1 MSWPAA
7 SGPVN
12 GVPAAPAIISPPR
25 RRQGDSIGELVIM
38 TATHPDLTALRR
50 RQDFA
55 AEKGEPLFL
64 SRFYQGAPPL
74 TAYGLAGPFMGAPLA
89 AMLMETLAAWGAR
102 RFVFLGWCG
111 ALAPSLRN
119 GDIVVPCGA
128 FADEGTTR
136 AYGCDQDRIAPASPD
151 FQTELNTHLIQSG
164 IDCQDALV
172 WTTDAVFRETEDK
185 VRHYRDL
192 GARAVEMELS
202 ALYSVGRHLDVE
214 LGAILV
220 VSDELSTFK
229 WQPGFKTD
237 RFKSARA
244 AVCEAI
250 AAYVE
255 RARP

>member
-1 MSWPAA
+1 M
-7 SGPVN
+7 
-12 GVPAAPAIISPPR
+12 PAAPAIIRPPR
-25 RRQGDSIGELVIM
+25 RRRDDPIGELAIM
-38 TATHPDLTALRR
+38 AATHPDLAQLRR
-50 RQDFA
+50 RLELTD
-55 AEKGEPLFL
+55 EKGEPLYL
-64 SRFYQGAPPL
+64 SRYYPGAPPL
-74 TAYGLAGPFMGAPLA
+74 ATFGLAGPFMGAPLA

-102 RFVFLGWCG
+102 RFVFVGWCG
-111 ALAPSLRN
+111 ALAPPLQN

-151 FQTELNTHLIQSG
+151 FQSALNNHLLQSG
-164 IDCQDALV
+164 IDCQEGLV

-185 VRHYRDL
+185 VRRYRDL
-192 GARAVEMELS
+192 GALAVEMELS
-202 ALYSVGRHLDVE
+202 ALYTVGRHLNVD

-229 WQPGFKTD
+229 WRPGFKTD

-255 RARP
+255 RAQS